1 MHRGE
6 KENYERFNLNFTLQ
20 FLTKNV
26 FLHKIN
32 NNDTRFKY
40 SLESI

>member
-1 MHRGE
+1 MDRGE
-6 KENYERFNLNFTLQ
+6 KECCERFNLNFTLK

-26 FLHKIN
+26 FLHKIK